1 MSKNNWTKTVA
12 TINRE
17 KYTIPDGWDTREKVA
32 ADLQCAPDRVADL
45 LKPGLQS
52 GQIERQDFPVWDDAR
67 RLTVRVTCYRVA
79 TDGKVA
85 PEATKPSGGGTKSS
99 GHRTKSSVEARI
111 RSAIERYP
119 HRTNREIAKML
130 YGVRSADVA
139 AVRASLGV

>member
-17 KYTIPDGWDTREKVA
+17 KYTIPDGWDTRDKVA

-45 LKPGLQS
+45 LKPGIQS

-79 TDGKVA
+79 GPDKVA
-85 PEATKPSGGGTKSS
+85 QSATKPSAD
-99 GHRTKSSVEARI
+99 ARI
-111 RSAIERYP
+111 RAAIERYP
-119 HRTNREIAKML
+119 HKTDREIAKNL
-130 YGVRSADVA
+130 SGVTSQEVA
-139 AVRASLGV
+139 AIRAL